1 MHTTCET
8 SIRVAARHSA
18 KQFAEN
24 SAENSKVR
32 IGQAGFTAPH
42 FSRGGHTSLFITGS
56 VQISAHCLFCVCVQE
71 RGNTL
76 DLEHQKK
83 APIYEALE
91 KFRRQRV
98 VPFDVPGHKRG
109 RGNPELVELLG
120 EKCVSLDVN
129 SMKPLDNLCH
139 PVSVIKDAE
148 DLAADA
154 FGAAQAFL
162 MVGGTTS
169 SVQSMI
175 LTACKPGDKIILP
188 RNVHKSAINALVLCG
203 AKPVYIDPKV
213 DRELGIPL
221 GMEAADVRVAIEANP
236 DAVAVFINN
245 IWNEFCTSVAQSRH
259 IEASTIKQFAD
270 SLGMLSD
277 PKLALSNKLIDQ
289 LCYEHEFESIVK
301 ENLKLKEDKEIPYV
315 LPVELNNSPEY
326 TPNVSSNKIALLV
339 AEGDI
344 VVEGPETSIAS
355 ATLVPEI
362 IKLANDDEVKGL
374 VLRVNSPGGSAYASE
389 QIWEALEF
397 FKGKG
402 KTLAV
407 SMGDYAASGGYYISC
422 GANRIFAEPNTITG
436 SIGIFG
442 MIPSIKGF
450 VSGKL
455 GVTSDVVST
464 TPNADLSLMEP
475 MTPFQREA
483 MQNNVNRGYELFTSR
498 CAKGRNIPLDT
509 LKSIA
514 EGRVWDG
521 KEALRLKLVD
531 EFGGIDDAIQWVAKE
546 EKIQNDYSVSLYP
559 VFEEDLLNMIF
570 KSVPVNAAA
579 AQQPAQELYLQ
590 ETVDRIQNILKQD
603 KLQCRM
609 DDIYIY

>member
-1 MHTTCET
+1 MKKFFISMLGAFTGTWLAFLLSGIFVFFVAIAMVSSLSVSVSTDIPDNSVLLLDLSGTVADKPYNKSLQELVNNPEAVDNSLQDILLAIKTASESDKIKGIVINCNNISTGWASSKAIRDALSDFKQSKKWIYAYGHSISQKDYYIASVADKVYMNPVGMLDIHGLT
-8 SIRVAARHSA
+8 SR
-18 KQFAEN
+18 
-24 SAENSKVR
+24 
-32 IGQAGFTAPH
+32 
-42 FSRGGHTSLFITGS
+42 SLFFKGLFDKLGVD
-56 VQISAHCLFCVCVQE
+56 VQIV
-71 RGNTL
+71 
-76 DLEHQKK
+76 
-83 APIYEALE
+83 
-91 KFRRQRV
+91 RV
-98 VPFDVPGHKRG
+98 
-109 RGNPELVELLG
+109 
-120 EKCVSLDVN
+120 
-129 SMKPLDNLCH
+129 
-139 PVSVIKDAE
+139 
-148 DLAADA
+148 
-154 FGAAQAFL
+154 
-162 MVGGTTS
+162 GTY
-169 SVQSMI
+169 
-175 LTACKPGDKIILP
+175 
-188 RNVHKSAINALVLCG
+188 KSAVEPYSQT
-203 AKPVYIDPKV
+203 KMSD
-213 DRELGIPL
+213 
-221 GMEAADVRVAIEANP
+221 ANRLQTQTY
-236 DAVAVFINN
+236 INN

-301 ENLKLKEDKEIPYV
+301 ENLKLKENKDISYV